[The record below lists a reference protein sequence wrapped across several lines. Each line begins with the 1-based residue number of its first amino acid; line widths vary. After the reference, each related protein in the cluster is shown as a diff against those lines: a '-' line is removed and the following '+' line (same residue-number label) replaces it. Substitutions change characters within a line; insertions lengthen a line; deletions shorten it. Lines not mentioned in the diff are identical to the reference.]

1 MSTTVDNRVV
11 QMRFDN
17 EEFEKKAHKSISTLD
32 KLKNAL
38 KFSGASKN
46 LDDVNKS
53 FKEVDANPLLK
64 AIEGVNGGLT
74 TMIAKATVVNRA
86 TNALIDTTKR
96 FVSSMTLDQVNAGW
110 DKYAEKTSAVQTIMA
125 ATSKDFKDTGT
136 QMNYVNNQLEKLN
149 WFTDETSYN
158 FTDMVGNIGK
168 FTSNGIK
175 LDKSVTAMQ
184 GIALWAA
191 RSGANANEASRAMY
205 NLSQALST
213 GAVKLIDWKSIE
225 NANMATAE
233 FKENAIETAVA
244 LGKLKKIGNGVYKT
258 MQGNAVSVTNFNS
271 ALSDSWLTS
280 DVLIQVLDKYG
291 SFTNR
296 LYEVSEATDLT
307 ATQLLAAIDKYA
319 DGTLDLQAY
328 ANSTGVDVEEL
339 RGYLD
344 ELSSS
349 TYELGRKSFQA
360 GQEAKTFAE
369 AISAT
374 SDAVSTGWMK
384 TFELIFGDYE
394 EAKKLWTS
402 LANILYEVF
411 AASGDV
417 RNELF
422 GEWREGG
429 GRKTLLEG
437 INESMEAILRLI
449 TPFKDAFR
457 DIFPAKTSQDLLN
470 ITAAF
475 KKLALSLQLNSK
487 QMTNIRRIMRGVF
500 SVFDIFLTVLKS
512 IGNAAKD
519 LIAPQFSTFGD
530 MLLEILATIGDL
542 IYAFR
547 NFIRSGDKISVS
559 FEKVGQFASSLLE
572 ILKKLF
578 DQFRSSQ
585 IGQTSFRIIQTV
597 FVNAASAAAN
607 LLTYVKEVISRVAGL
622 DQITFSNVIGIF
634 KSIGIDAQS
643 WFKDL
648 DVRIGSAN
656 GVLDKFKSTVQEA
669 CDKTGA
675 SFENLNNRVMKVFTN
690 LRDFLQNVPWG
701 ALISVFFGLKIIS
714 TINNFVKAMT
724 TLATAIGNL
733 TSGFAG
739 LMTGVNKVL
748 TSVAG
753 VFDAV
758 KQYINAPNYI
768 KLAKAIAILAG
779 SLAVLA
785 LLPTEKL
792 ERAAVVLVGVMVA
805 FATFVKAL
813 TLMPGLVETGAVA
826 VGILAKTVVALTTS
840 ILILAAAFKVLENLD
855 PNKLMDSVLA
865 VITIVGTLTASV
877 IAMNTKI
884 GLLSAAAGR
893 TGVLNSGA
901 ANLLAMA
908 GAVYLVASTIKK
920 IQDIKFDDVNS
931 VINAVIM
938 SVASV
943 IALSVALS
951 KLNGTNSIKGSIALI
966 SSVLAISA
974 MIKVIQKLENFK
986 IYDIWGVIGKLTLIM
1001 TALAALFAAS
1011 NLAGGNAAKA
1021 GALMTGLGIGIY
1033 ALLAAIALLGHMK
1046 LETLTKGIGAIAVL
1060 SIFMGV
1066 LIAFSKLAG
1075 EHAAKVSL
1083 TLLAAA
1089 AGITVLA
1096 IIGGIIGTLDDGVMA
1111 KGLAYVGG
1119 LSAIFIMLIAAT
1131 KAATDVSK
1139 NITSM
1144 TIAAV
1149 ALGTMIAALVFAIK
1163 EGPEKIKEI
1172 SKSLALVMTSFG
1184 LMAGLTSLAKK
1195 IDLGSTAIMVGV
1207 TAAMAA
1213 VLYGLLALAPN
1224 LDKSVQAAAGI
1235 AILMVALVPAMAAIQ
1250 MASVVGAAAAAAIP
1264 GLAVAIGAIAVI
1276 LAAIG
1281 VLRGLIPDDLPDKC
1295 LIIGEAIG
1303 NLVGGLAGG
1312 VFEGAITTIGKGIQ
1326 AFADSVSGV
1335 DFAQVL
1341 SAINSI
1347 VKFGEAL
1354 LVLSALDLGARIIGK
1369 ANLDKFGESLS
1380 GLGAAL
1386 TEYGAAIQNAN
1397 ISKII
1402 ASTPAV
1408 TALANVASM
1417 LPKTGGVVQFFGG
1430 QQDLSKFAEG
1440 ITAFGYALTEYSIA
1454 VSSCNNA
1461 AIVASVASAA
1471 GLVAIANQIPDWGV
1485 LGIFF
1490 GQQSLSTFGMQLL
1503 AFGAA
1508 LTAYSGI
1515 VSLCNVEAI
1524 NASLPAVQSLVAIAN
1539 QIPNW
1544 SIFGMF
1550 FGKQSFAVF
1559 GEQLKM
1565 FGESL
1570 VKYGNSVASVNPASI
1585 LASAYAAKA
1594 LVEVAKALP
1603 DDGIIQWVQG
1613 KQGLDGFGDK
1623 LEDFGKSL
1631 AKYYTAIGGVTI
1643 DSTQTSLILANLN
1656 RIIDFIPRVAELD
1669 MAGLVSFSEKLT
1681 DFSGGLIEFFG
1692 DVATIESPTP
1702 LDLLCQNVVS
1712 SIAALNLYVDEF
1724 KKAGEDCVAG
1734 FLQGVAG
1741 DDALT
1746 QVGTSGETLGMKFL
1760 LGFRTV
1766 TGWHSPWTTMI
1777 SAAWDAVKGLFTGV
1791 KEAPADDVGGGLAE
1805 KTLDGYGKVADGAY
1819 EGKAADAANE
1829 LAAGAVKNGDT
1840 AESAGSYLG
1849 SRMLQGMEGAS
1860 KDLTGWAKKQT
1871 AKVKEVKDEY
1881 ADSTANSL
1889 LDMVGLRLDTEETNA
1904 ATSEMQS
1911 ALEDTIS
1918 AATTGAS
1925 GAYSSAGTKAADTFL
1940 TAFEKKLSDLD
1951 LDLSTIDLE
1960 QELWEATIGR
1970 TASETDKN
1978 AKETEAI
1985 KKKIEIQNE
1994 KVDQA
1999 NQKYEYIV
2007 KKMGKTSEDAKKAY
2021 QELLQEQI
2029 DLANLTNQVNETR
2042 NSVTNNS
2049 ADAMVAYAQYI
2060 GESKDDLLK
2069 LGFTMEQI
2077 SAAAAERTGYNL
2089 QNTTQNMTESV
2100 IGAVQTAMSTVSS
2113 TYAAT
2118 AESTIGALTTNFE
2131 SYGVKYA
2138 ESLGNG
2144 METTTS
2150 TVEAA
2155 SKSLAVKASTTASAN
2170 GNSLMFDAGKFAA
2183 QGFIAGMEDQIDEVA
2198 AEAAEVARA
2207 AYSAAMT
2214 AIRAASPSKLFM
2226 NIGRYADM
2234 GMIVGFEQMSDDVA
2248 KSSSAVSEGAIDA
2261 ARETIGQI
2269 ADIIDTDPTLHPQIA
2284 PVVDLTNAKAGLNKL
2299 NAMKTPVITTY
2310 VTGARVSAVASSLN
2324 QQRSNINQPVPQN
2337 NQNGPQVVEFVQNN
2351 YSPKALSRSEIY
2363 RNTNNQFTAFKEA
2376 ISRV

>member
-17 EEFEKKAHKSISTLD
+17 EEFEKKASKSLSTLD

-74 TMIAKATVVNRA
+74 TMVAKATIVNRA

-125 ATSKDFKDTGT
+125 ATSKDFKDTGA
-136 QMNYVNNQLEKLN
+136 QMSYVNNQLEKLN

-233 FKENAIETAVA
+233 FKENALETAVA
-244 LGKLKKIGNGVYKT
+244 LGKLKKTGDGVYKT
-258 MQGNAVSVTNFNS
+258 MKGNAVSVTNFNN

-280 DVLIQVLDKYG
+280 DVLMQVLDKYG
-291 SFTNR
+291 SFTNK

-344 ELSSS
+344 ELSDS

-394 EAKKLWTS
+394 EAKKLWTN
-402 LANILYEVF
+402 LANVLYEVF
-411 AASGDV
+411 AASGDA

-470 ITAAF
+470 ITNAF
-475 KKLALSLQLNSK
+475 KNLAQSLQLNSK

-512 IGNAAKD
+512 VGNAVKD

-559 FEKVGQFASSLLE
+559 FSKVGQFASNLLE

-578 DQFRSSQ
+578 NQFRSSQ
-585 IGQTSFRIIQTV
+585 FGQGSFRVIQTV

-607 LLTYVKEVISRVAGL
+607 LLTYIKEVVSRVAGL
-622 DQITFSNVIGIF
+622 DQITFANVMGIF
-634 KSIGIDAQS
+634 KNIGTDAQG

-656 GVLDKFKSTVQEA
+656 GILDKFKGTVQEA

-675 SFENLNNRVMKVFTN
+675 SFENLNRRVTKVFTT

-714 TINNFVKAMT
+714 TINNFVKAMG

-733 TSGFAG
+733 TSGFGG

-805 FATFVKAL
+805 FAAFVKAL
-813 TLMPGLVETGAVA
+813 TLMPGLVETGAAA
-826 VGILAKTVVALTTS
+826 VGILAKTVVALTAS

-865 VITIVGTLTASV
+865 VIAIVGTLTAAA

-884 GLLSAAAGR
+884 GLLSAVAGK
-893 TGVLNSGA
+893 TSVLNTGA

-920 IQDIKFDDVNS
+920 IQDVKFDDVNS

-951 KLNGTNSIKGSIALI
+951 KLNGTNSIKGSVALI
-966 SSVLAISA
+966 TSVLSISA

-1001 TALAALFAAS
+1001 AALAALFAAS
-1011 NLAGGNAAKA
+1011 NLAGNNAARA
-1021 GALMTGLGIGIY
+1021 GALMTGLGVGIY

-1060 SIFMGV
+1060 SIFMGG

-1075 EHAAKVSL
+1075 ENAAKVSL

-1096 IIGGIIGTLDDGVMA
+1096 IIGGIMGTLDESTIV
-1111 KGLAYVGG
+1111 KGLTYVGG

-1172 SKSLALVMTSFG
+1172 SKALALVMGTFG

-1224 LDKSVQAAAGI
+1224 LDKSVQAAVGI
-1235 AILMVALVPAMAAIQ
+1235 AILMTALIPAMAAIQ
-1250 MASVVGAAAAAAIP
+1250 MAAVVGAAATVALP

-1281 VLRGLIPDDLPDKC
+1281 VLRNLIPDDLPEKC

-1312 VFEGAITTIGKGIQ
+1312 LFEGAITTIGKGIQ

-1354 LVLSALDLGARIIGK
+1354 LILSALDLGAAIIGK
-1369 ANLDKFGESLS
+1369 VNLDKFGESLA

-1386 TEYGAAIQNAN
+1386 TEYSAAIQNAN

-1408 TALANVASM
+1408 TALANVASA
-1417 LPKTGGVVQFFGG
+1417 LPKTGGLVQFFGG

-1490 GQQSLSTFGMQLL
+1490 GQQSLSTFGLQLV

-1524 NASLPAVQSLVAIAN
+1524 SASLPAVQSLVAIAN
-1539 QIPNW
+1539 EIPEW

-1559 GEQLKM
+1559 GEQLKD

-1570 VKYGNSVASVNPASI
+1570 VKYSKSVAKVDPAAI
-1585 LASAYAAKA
+1585 WASAVATSA
-1594 LVEVAKALP
+1594 LVAVARALP

-1613 KQGLDGFGDK
+1613 KQGLDDFGDK

-1656 RIIDFIPRVAELD
+1656 RIIDFMPNVADLD
-1669 MAGLVSFSEKLT
+1669 MDGLVSFGDKIS
-1681 DFSGGLIEFFG
+1681 DFSGGLVEFFS

-1702 LDLLCQNVVS
+1702 LDLLCQNVIS
-1712 SIAALNLYVDEF
+1712 SIAALNLYVDQF

-1734 FLQGVAG
+1734 FLIGVSG
-1741 DDALT
+1741 EDALR
-1746 QVGTSGETLGMKFL
+1746 QVGDSGAL
-1760 LGFRTV
+1760 LGNTFLNRFRYV
-1766 TGWHSPWTTMI
+1766 TEWHSPWGTMI
-1777 SAAWDAVKGLFTGV
+1777 RAAWDAVKGLFTGV
-1791 KEAPADDVGGGLAE
+1791 KEAPADDAGEALAN
-1805 KTLDGYGKVADGAY
+1805 KTLEGYDEATDGAY
-1819 EGKAADAANE
+1819 EGKAADAANALE
-1829 LAAGAVKNGDT
+1829 AGAEANEET
-1840 AESAGSYLG
+1840 AKDAGRFLG
-1849 SRMLQGMEGAS
+1849 SSMFRGMEEAI
-1860 KDLTGWAKKQT
+1860 KDPESWAKKQV
-1871 AKVKEVKDEY
+1871 AKVKAVKDEY
-1881 ADSTANSL
+1881 ADDLANGL
-1889 LDMVGLRLDTEETNA
+1889 VDMSGVGFDTDETVNSA
-1904 ATSEMQS
+1904 VSDMQN
-1911 ALEDTIS
+1911 ALEETIS
-1918 AATTGAS
+1918 AATAGAS

-1940 TAFEKKLSDLD
+1940 TAFETKLSDLD

-1960 QELWEATIGR
+1960 QELWEATIGQ

-1978 AKETEAI
+1978 AKETEVI

-2029 DLANLTNQVNETR
+2029 DLANLMNQVNETQ
-2042 NSVTNNS
+2042 NSVADNS
-2049 ADAMVAYAQYI
+2049 TDAMVAYAQYI
-2060 GESKDDLLK
+2060 AESKDDLLK

-2089 QNTTQNMTESV
+2089 QNTTQNMTDSV
-2100 IGAVQTAMSTVSS
+2100 AGAVQTAMSTVSS

-2118 AESTIGALTTNFE
+2118 AENTIGALTTNFE

-2144 METTTS
+2144 MATTTD
-2150 TVEAA
+2150 TVTAGA
-2155 SKSLAVKASTTASAN
+2155 KALTNAGTTAISGDYKKWYDLGAMCAE
-2170 GNSLMFDAGKFAA
+2170 GFKEGIKSKAQEIVDTAKAIADAAFTAV
-2183 QGFIAGMEDQIDEVA
+2183 QVSID
-2198 AEAAEVARA
+2198 
-2207 AYSAAMT
+2207 SH
-2214 AIRAASPSKLFM
+2214 SPSRKFM
-2226 NIGRYADM
+2226 WLGEMSGEGFAL
-2234 GMIVGFEQMSDDVA
+2234 GFENMTDRVAHSSEEMSQ
-2248 KSSSAVSEGAIDA
+2248 GAIDA
-2261 ARETIGQI
+2261 ARETIKQI
-2269 ADIIDTDPTLHPQIA
+2269 AEVIDTDPTLHPQIA

-2299 NAMKTPVITTY
+2299 DAMRTPVITTY

-2324 QQRSNINQPVPQN
+2324 QQRSGINQPVPQN
-2337 NQNGPQVVEFVQNN
+2337 NQNGPQNIEFVQNN

>member
-1 MSTTVDNRVV
+1 MFTTVDNRVV

-74 TMIAKATVVNRA
+74 TMVAKATVVNRA

-110 DKYAEKTSAVQTIMA
+110 DKYAEKTSAVQTIMS

-191 RSGANANEASRAMY
+191 RSGANAGEASRAMY

-244 LGKLKKIGNGVYKT
+244 LGKLKKTGDGVYKT

-280 DVLIQVLDKYG
+280 DVLIKVLDKYG
-291 SFTNR
+291 SFTNK

-437 INESMEAILRLI
+437 INESMEAILRLV

-475 KKLALSLQLNSK
+475 KKLATSLQLNSK

-512 IGNAAKD
+512 VGNAVKD

-530 MLLEILATIGDL
+530 MLLAILATIGDL

-547 NFIRSGDKISVS
+547 NFIRSSDKISVS
-559 FEKVGQFASSLLE
+559 FGKVGEFASSLLE

-578 DQFRSSQ
+578 DQFRSSAV
-585 IGQTSFRIIQTV
+585 GQVSFKIIQNV
-597 FVNAASAAAN
+597 FVGAAKAASD
-607 LLTYVKEVISRVAGL
+607 LLNYVKEVVSRIASL
-622 DQITFSNVIGIF
+622 DRITFANLIGIF
-634 KSIGIDAQS
+634 KGIGVDAQN
-643 WFKDL
+643 WFKNLNFNITDS
-648 DVRIGSAN
+648 DGI
-656 GVLDKFKSTVQEA
+656 LDKFQNSVKTA
-669 CDKTGA
+669 CSQVGM
-675 SFENLNNRVMKVFTN
+675 SFDNLQKNTDKVFTTIKN
-690 LRDFLQNVPWG
+690 LLEKIPWASIVSIAFGMTLIHQINKFVTAMSGVGLPIESLAKSLNKLLGSITGMFNAIKNSINVPTY
-701 ALISVFFGLKIIS
+701 AKI
-714 TINNFVKAMT
+714 
-724 TLATAIGNL
+724 
-733 TSGFAG
+733 
-739 LMTGVNKVL
+739 
-748 TSVAG
+748 
-753 VFDAV
+753 
-758 KQYINAPNYI
+758 
-768 KLAKAIAILAG
+768 AKAIAILAVSIG
-779 SLAVLA
+779 LLA
-785 LLPTEKL
+785 LLPSEKV
-792 ERAAVVLVGVMVA
+792 EIAALSLAGVITAFLLFILVLGKLPNVSKTAMSA
-805 FATFVKAL
+805 VKVITACIAGLAISMIAL
-813 TLMPGLVETGAVA
+813 A
-826 VGILAKTVVALTTS
+826 S
-840 ILILAAAFKVLENLD
+840 AFKLLEEVD
-855 PNKLMDSVLA
+855 PNKLIDSTLA
-865 VITIVGTLTASV
+865 IGTLV
-877 IAMNTKI
+877 
-884 GLLSAAAGR
+884 GVLVFAAAQM
-893 TGVLNSGA
+893 NSNITRLSDASGKIKSTNTA
-901 ANLLAMA
+901 AKNLLVMS
-908 GAVYLVASTIKK
+908 ASIFIIAKALES
-920 IQDIKFDDVNS
+920 ISDIKFKDPAS
-931 VINAVIM
+931 AIIAITAAVI
-938 SVASV
+938 SVASLSVMIGKMKATDGFKNSAALMLGILSITAMFRTLEKLGEVKITNLGNTIKNAIIV
-943 IALSVALS
+943 IAALGG
-951 KLNGTNSIKGSIALI
+951 LFAVTR
-966 SSVLAISA
+966 LAG
-974 MIKVIQKLENFK
+974 ENAGK
-986 IYDIWGVIGKLTLIM
+986 AGKLM
-1001 TALAALFAAS
+1001 S
-1011 NLAGGNAAKA
+1011 
-1021 GALMTGLGIGIY
+1021 GLGIGIL
-1033 ALLAAIALLGHMK
+1033 ALMGAMILLGKMD
-1046 LETLTKGIGAIAVL
+1046 ETTVKRGINAIGYFTIIMMGLMVASSAV
-1060 SIFMGV
+1060 
-1066 LIAFSKLAG
+1066 G
-1075 EHAAKVSL
+1075 ENAHKVSV

-1089 AGITVLA
+1089 AAIGVLA
-1096 IIGGIIGTLDDGVMA
+1096 IISGIVGVLDDGQMM
-1111 KGLAYVGG
+1111 KGVVYIGVLSLFLDG
-1119 LSAIFIMLIAAT
+1119 LILVTSKATDAT
-1131 KAATDVSK
+1131 K
-1139 NITSM
+1139 
-1144 TIAAV
+1144 TIGALTVAMV
-1149 ALGTMIAALVFAIK
+1149 ALGVMIASLTFAMKDGPDKLMAASLAMSAMMVCFGVMGKLVSTI
-1163 EGPEKIKEI
+1163 EKINI
-1172 SKSLALVMTSFG
+1172 ASVGILVVLTGLLAT
-1184 LMAGLTSLAKK
+1184 
-1195 IDLGSTAIMVGV
+1195 ILGGF
-1207 TAAMAA
+1207 
-1213 VLYGLLALAPN
+1213 LALAPN
-1224 LDKSVQAAAGI
+1224 LDMAIPVATSI
-1235 AILMVALVPAMAAIQ
+1235 AILMAALIPAMAAIT
-1250 MASVVGAAAAAAIP
+1250 MASTVGAVAAAALPALGI
-1264 GLAVAIGAIAVI
+1264 AVAAIAVI
-1276 LAAIG
+1276 LTAIG
-1281 VLRGLIPDDLPDKC
+1281 VLRNLIPDDLPDKC

-1303 NLVGGLAGG
+1303 NLIGGLAGG

-1326 AFADSVSGV
+1326 AFADSVSGI

-1354 LVLSALDLGARIIGK
+1354 LVLSALDLGARIVGK

-1386 TEYGAAIQNAN
+1386 TEYSVAIQNAN

-1408 TALANVASM
+1408 TALANVASA
-1417 LPKTGGVVQFFGG
+1417 LPKTGGLVQFFDG

-1559 GEQLKM
+1559 GEQLRM

-1570 VKYGNSVASVNPASI
+1570 VKYSKSVTNVDPAAI

-1613 KQGLDGFGDK
+1613 KQGLDDFGDK

-1656 RIIDFIPRVAELD
+1656 RIIDFMPNIANLD
-1669 MAGLVSFSEKLT
+1669 MAGLVSFSDKLT

-1712 SIAALNLYVDEF
+1712 SIASLNLYVDEF

-1746 QVGTSGETLGMKFL
+1746 QVSTSGETLGTKFL

-1777 SAAWDAVKGLFTGV
+1777 SAAWDAVRGLFSGV
-1791 KEAPADDVGGGLAE
+1791 KEAPADDVGGCLAE
-1805 KTLDGYGKVADGAY
+1805 KTLDGYDKVADGAY

-1849 SRMLQGMEGAS
+1849 SRMLQGMEGS
-1860 KDLTGWAKKQT
+1860 TKDLTGWAKKQV

-1881 ADSTANSL
+1881 ADSTVNSL

-1904 ATSEMQS
+1904 AASEMQS

-1940 TAFEKKLSDLD
+1940 TAFETKLSDLD

-1960 QELWEATIGR
+1960 QELWEATIGQ

-1978 AKETEAI
+1978 AKETEVI

-2029 DLANLTNQVNETR
+2029 DLANLMNQVNEAR
-2042 NSVTNNS
+2042 SSVANNS
-2049 ADAMVAYAQYI
+2049 TDAMVAYAQYI
-2060 GESKDDLLK
+2060 AESKDDLLK

-2089 QNTTQNMTESV
+2089 QNTTQNMTDSV
-2100 IGAVQTAMSTVSS
+2100 TGAVQTAMSTVSS

-2144 METTTS
+2144 MATTTGAV
-2150 TVEAA
+2150 TTGAKA
-2155 SKSLAVKASTTASAN
+2155 LANAGTTAISGDYQQWYNLGVMCAEGFKQGILSKAKEIADAAAAIAN
-2170 GNSLMFDAGKFAA
+2170 AAFDAT
-2183 QGFIAGMEDQIDEVA
+2183 QIAID
-2198 AEAAEVARA
+2198 
-2207 AYSAAMT
+2207 SH
-2214 AIRAASPSKLFM
+2214 SPSRKFM
-2226 NIGRYADM
+2226 WLGEMSGEGFAL
-2234 GMIVGFEQMSDDVA
+2234 GFENMTNRVAHSSEEMSQ
-2248 KSSSAVSEGAIDA
+2248 GAIDA
-2261 ARETIGQI
+2261 ARETIKQI
-2269 ADIIDTDPTLHPQIA
+2269 AEVIDTDPTLHPQIA
-2284 PVVDLTNAKAGLNKL
+2284 PVVDLMNAKTGLNKL
-2299 NAMKTPVITTY
+2299 NVMKTPVITTY

-2324 QQRSNINQPVPQN
+2324 QQRSNINQQVPQN

>member
-74 TMIAKATVVNRA
+74 TMVAKATIVNRA

-96 FVSSMTLDQVNAGW
+96 FVSSMTLGQVNAGW
-110 DKYAEKTSAVQTIMA
+110 DKYAEKTSAVQTIMS

-136 QMNYVNNQLEKLN
+136 QMSYVNNQLEKLN

-244 LGKLKKIGNGVYKT
+244 LGKLKKIGDGVYKT

-291 SFTNR
+291 SFTNK

-475 KKLALSLQLNSK
+475 KKLAISLQLNSK

-500 SVFDIFLTVLKS
+500 SVFDIFLIVLKS
-512 IGNAAKD
+512 VDNAVKD

-530 MLLEILATIGDL
+530 MLLAILATIGDL

-547 NFIRSGDKISVS
+547 NFIHSGDKISVS
-559 FEKVGQFASSLLE
+559 FGKVGKFASSLLE

-578 DQFRSSQ
+578 NQFRSSAV
-585 IGQTSFRIIQTV
+585 GQVSFKIIQNV
-597 FVNAASAAAN
+597 FVGAAKAASD
-607 LLTYVKEVISRVAGL
+607 LLNYVKEVVSRIASL
-622 DQITFSNVIGIF
+622 DRITFANLIGIF
-634 KSIGIDAQS
+634 KGIGVDAQN
-643 WFKDL
+643 WFKNLNFNITDS
-648 DVRIGSAN
+648 DGI
-656 GVLDKFKSTVQEA
+656 LDKFQNSVKSA
-669 CDKTGA
+669 CNQVGM
-675 SFENLNNRVMKVFTN
+675 SFDNLQKNTDKVFTTIKN
-690 LRDFLQNVPWG
+690 LLEKIPWASIVSIAFGMTLIHQINKFVTAMSGVGLPVESLAKSLNKLLGSITGMFNAIKNSINVPTY
-701 ALISVFFGLKIIS
+701 AKI
-714 TINNFVKAMT
+714 
-724 TLATAIGNL
+724 
-733 TSGFAG
+733 
-739 LMTGVNKVL
+739 
-748 TSVAG
+748 
-753 VFDAV
+753 
-758 KQYINAPNYI
+758 
-768 KLAKAIAILAG
+768 AKAIAILAASIG
-779 SLAVLA
+779 LLA
-785 LLPTEKL
+785 LLPSEK
-792 ERAAVVLVGVMVA
+792 
-805 FATFVKAL
+805 
-813 TLMPGLVETGAVA
+813 VE
-826 VGILAKTVVALTTS
+826 
-840 ILILAAAFKVLENLD
+840 LAAISLAGVIGAFLLFILVLGKLPNVSKTAMSAVKIITACIAGLAISMIALASAFKLLEEVD
-855 PNKLMDSVLA
+855 PNKLIDSTLA
-865 VITIVGTLTASV
+865 IGTLV
-877 IAMNTKI
+877 
-884 GLLSAAAGR
+884 GVLVFAAAQM
-893 TGVLNSGA
+893 NSNITRLSDASGKIKSTNTA
-901 ANLLAMA
+901 AKNLLAMS
-908 GAVYLVASTIKK
+908 ASIFIIAKALES
-920 IQDIKFDDVNS
+920 ISDIKFKDPAS
-931 VINAVIM
+931 AIIAITAAVI
-938 SVASV
+938 SVASLSVMIGKMKATDGLKNSAALLLGILSITAMFRTLEKLGEVKITNLGNTIKNAIIV
-943 IALSVALS
+943 IAALGG
-951 KLNGTNSIKGSIALI
+951 LFAVTR
-966 SSVLAISA
+966 LAG
-974 MIKVIQKLENFK
+974 ENAGK
-986 IYDIWGVIGKLTLIM
+986 AGKLM
-1001 TALAALFAAS
+1001 S
-1011 NLAGGNAAKA
+1011 
-1021 GALMTGLGIGIY
+1021 GLGIGIL
-1033 ALLAAIALLGHMK
+1033 ALMGAMILLGKMD
-1046 LETLTKGIGAIAVL
+1046 ETTVKRGINAIGYFTIIMMGLMVASSAV
-1060 SIFMGV
+1060 GKN
-1066 LIAFSKLAG
+1066 A
-1075 EHAAKVSL
+1075 HKVSV

-1089 AGITVLA
+1089 AAIGVLA
-1096 IIGGIIGTLDDGVMA
+1096 IISGIVGVLDDGQMM
-1111 KGLAYVGG
+1111 KGVVYIGVLSLFLDG
-1119 LSAIFIMLIAAT
+1119 LILVTSKSTDAT
-1131 KAATDVSK
+1131 K
-1139 NITSM
+1139 
-1144 TIAAV
+1144 TIGALTVAMV
-1149 ALGTMIAALVFAIK
+1149 ALGVMIAALTFAMK
-1163 EGPEKIKEI
+1163 DGPDKLTAASLAMSAMMVCFGIMGKLVSTIEKINI
-1172 SKSLALVMTSFG
+1172 ASVGILVVLTGLLAT
-1184 LMAGLTSLAKK
+1184 
-1195 IDLGSTAIMVGV
+1195 ILGGF
-1207 TAAMAA
+1207 
-1213 VLYGLLALAPN
+1213 LALAPN
-1224 LDKSVQAAAGI
+1224 LDMAIPVATSI
-1235 AILMVALVPAMAAIQ
+1235 AIMMAALIPAMTAIM
-1250 MASVVGAAAAAAIP
+1250 MASAVGAVAAAALPALGI
-1264 GLAVAIGAIAVI
+1264 AVAAIAVI
-1276 LAAIG
+1276 LTAIG

-1303 NLVGGLAGG
+1303 NLVGGLASG

-1570 VKYGNSVASVNPASI
+1570 VKYGNSVANVNPASI

-1613 KQGLDGFGDK
+1613 KQGLDNFGDK

-1631 AKYYTAIGGVTI
+1631 AKYYNSISGTTI
-1643 DSTQTSLILANLN
+1643 DSTQTSIILANLN
-1656 RIIDFIPRVAELD
+1656 RIIDFIPRVADLD
-1669 MAGLVSFSEKLT
+1669 MAGLVSFSDKLT
-1681 DFSGGLIEFFG
+1681 DFSGGLVEFFA

-1805 KTLDGYGKVADGAY
+1805 KTLDGYDKVADGAY

-1881 ADSTANSL
+1881 ADSTANNL

-1978 AKETEAI
+1978 AKETEVI

-2029 DLANLTNQVNETR
+2029 DLANLMNQVNEAR

-2049 ADAMVAYAQYI
+2049 VDAMVAYAQYI

-2100 IGAVQTAMSTVSS
+2100 TGAVQTAMSTVSS

-2144 METTTS
+2144 MATTTGAV
-2150 TVEAA
+2150 TTGAKA
-2155 SKSLAVKASTTASAN
+2155 LANAGTTAISGDYQQWYNLGAMCAEGFKQGILSKAKEIADAAAAIAN
-2170 GNSLMFDAGKFAA
+2170 AAFDAT
-2183 QGFIAGMEDQIDEVA
+2183 QIAID
-2198 AEAAEVARA
+2198 
-2207 AYSAAMT
+2207 SH
-2214 AIRAASPSKLFM
+2214 SPSRKFM
-2226 NIGRYADM
+2226 WLGEMSGEGFAL
-2234 GMIVGFEQMSDDVA
+2234 GFENMTNRVAHSSEEMSQ
-2248 KSSSAVSEGAIDA
+2248 GAIDA
-2261 ARETIGQI
+2261 ARETIKQI
-2269 ADIIDTDPTLHPQIA
+2269 AEVIDTDPTLHPQIA
-2284 PVVDLTNAKAGLNKL
+2284 PVVDLTNAKTGLNKL
-2299 NAMKTPVITTY
+2299 NVMKTPVITTY

-2324 QQRSNINQPVPQN
+2324 QQRSNINQQVPQN

>member
-74 TMIAKATVVNRA
+74 AMVAKATVVNRA

-360 GQEAKTFAE
+360 GQEAKTFTE

-437 INESMEAILRLI
+437 INESMEAILRLV

-475 KKLALSLQLNSK
+475 KKLATSLQLNSK
-487 QMTNIRRIMRGVF
+487 QMTNIHRIMRGVF

-512 IGNAAKD
+512 VGNAAKN

-530 MLLEILATIGDL
+530 MLLAILATIGDL

-559 FEKVGQFASSLLE
+559 FGKVGEFASSLLE

-578 DQFRSSQ
+578 NQFRSSAV
-585 IGQTSFRIIQTV
+585 GQVSFKIIQNV
-597 FVNAASAAAN
+597 FVGAAKAAGD
-607 LLTYVKEVISRVAGL
+607 LLNYVKEVVSRIASL
-622 DQITFSNVIGIF
+622 DQITFANLIGIF
-634 KSIGIDAQS
+634 KGIGVDAQN
-643 WFKDL
+643 WFKNLNFNITDS
-648 DVRIGSAN
+648 DGI
-656 GVLDKFKSTVQEA
+656 LDKFQNSVKTA
-669 CDKTGA
+669 CSQVGM
-675 SFENLNNRVMKVFTN
+675 SFDNLQKNTDKVFTTIKN
-690 LRDFLQNVPWG
+690 LLEKIPWASIVSIAFGMTLIHQINKFVTAMSSVGLPIESLAKSLNKLLGSITGMFNAIKNSINVPTY
-701 ALISVFFGLKIIS
+701 AKI
-714 TINNFVKAMT
+714 
-724 TLATAIGNL
+724 
-733 TSGFAG
+733 
-739 LMTGVNKVL
+739 
-748 TSVAG
+748 
-753 VFDAV
+753 
-758 KQYINAPNYI
+758 
-768 KLAKAIAILAG
+768 AKAIAILAASIG
-779 SLAVLA
+779 LLA
-785 LLPTEKL
+785 LLPSEK
-792 ERAAVVLVGVMVA
+792 
-805 FATFVKAL
+805 
-813 TLMPGLVETGAVA
+813 VE
-826 VGILAKTVVALTTS
+826 
-840 ILILAAAFKVLENLD
+840 LAAISLAGVITAFLLFILVLGKLPNVSKTAMSAVKIITACIAGLAISMIALASAFKLLEEVD
-855 PNKLMDSVLA
+855 PNKLIDSTLA
-865 VITIVGTLTASV
+865 IGTLV
-877 IAMNTKI
+877 
-884 GLLSAAAGR
+884 GVLVFAAAQM
-893 TGVLNSGA
+893 NSNITRLSDASGKIKSTNTA
-901 ANLLAMA
+901 AKNLLAMS
-908 GAVYLVASTIKK
+908 ASIFIIAKALES
-920 IQDIKFDDVNS
+920 ISDIKFKDPAS
-931 VINAVIM
+931 AIIAITAAVI
-938 SVASV
+938 SVASLSVMIGKMKATDGLKNSAALLLGILSITAMFRTLEKLGEVKITNLDNTIKNAIIV
-943 IALSVALS
+943 IAALGG
-951 KLNGTNSIKGSIALI
+951 LFAVTR
-966 SSVLAISA
+966 LAG
-974 MIKVIQKLENFK
+974 ENAGK
-986 IYDIWGVIGKLTLIM
+986 AGKLM
-1001 TALAALFAAS
+1001 S
-1011 NLAGGNAAKA
+1011 
-1021 GALMTGLGIGIY
+1021 GLGIGIL
-1033 ALLAAIALLGHMK
+1033 ALMGAMILLGKMD
-1046 LETLTKGIGAIAVL
+1046 ETTVKRGINAIGYFTIIMMGLMVASSAV
-1060 SIFMGV
+1060 
-1066 LIAFSKLAG
+1066 G
-1075 EHAAKVSL
+1075 ENAHKVSV

-1089 AGITVLA
+1089 AAIGVLA
-1096 IIGGIIGTLDDGVMA
+1096 IISGIVGVLDDGQMM
-1111 KGLAYVGG
+1111 KGVVYIGVLSLFLDG
-1119 LSAIFIMLIAAT
+1119 LILVTSKSTDAT
-1131 KAATDVSK
+1131 K
-1139 NITSM
+1139 
-1144 TIAAV
+1144 TIGALTVAMV
-1149 ALGTMIAALVFAIK
+1149 ALGVMIAALTFAMK
-1163 EGPEKIKEI
+1163 DGPDKLTAASLAMSAMMVCFGIMGKLVSTIEKINI
-1172 SKSLALVMTSFG
+1172 ASVGILVVLTGLLAT
-1184 LMAGLTSLAKK
+1184 
-1195 IDLGSTAIMVGV
+1195 ILGGF
-1207 TAAMAA
+1207 
-1213 VLYGLLALAPN
+1213 LALAPN
-1224 LDKSVQAAAGI
+1224 LDMAIPVATSI
-1235 AILMVALVPAMAAIQ
+1235 AIMMAALIPAMTAIM
-1250 MASVVGAAAAAAIP
+1250 MASAVGAVAAAALPALGI
-1264 GLAVAIGAIAVI
+1264 AVAAIAVI
-1276 LAAIG
+1276 LTAIG

-1570 VKYGNSVASVNPASI
+1570 VKYGNSVANVNPASI

-1613 KQGLDGFGDK
+1613 KQGLDNFGDK

-1631 AKYYTAIGGVTI
+1631 AKYYNSISGTTI
-1643 DSTQTSLILANLN
+1643 DSTQTSIILANLN
-1656 RIIDFIPRVAELD
+1656 RIIDFIPRVADLD
-1669 MAGLVSFSEKLT
+1669 MAGLVSFSDKLT
-1681 DFSGGLIEFFG
+1681 DFSGGLVEFFA

-1734 FLQGVAG
+1734 FLQGIAG

-1805 KTLDGYGKVADGAY
+1805 KTLDGYDKVADGAY

-1940 TAFEKKLSDLD
+1940 TAFETKLSDLD

-1978 AKETEAI
+1978 AKETEVI

-2060 GESKDDLLK
+2060 AESKDDLLK

-2100 IGAVQTAMSTVSS
+2100 TGAVQTAMSTVSS

-2144 METTTS
+2144 MATTTD
-2150 TVEAA
+2150 TVTAGA
-2155 SKSLAVKASTTASAN
+2155 KALTN
-2170 GNSLMFDAGKFAA
+2170 AGA
-2183 QGFIAGMEDQIDEVA
+2183 
-2198 AEAAEVARA
+2198 
-2207 AYSAAMT
+2207 T
-2214 AIRAASPSKLFM
+2214 AISGDYKKWYDLGTMCAEGFKQGILSKAKEIADAAAAIANAAFTATQIAIDSHSPSRKFM
-2226 NIGRYADM
+2226 WLGEMSGEGFAL
-2234 GMIVGFEQMSDDVA
+2234 GFENMTDRVAHSSEEMSQ
-2248 KSSSAVSEGAIDA
+2248 GAIDA
-2261 ARETIGQI
+2261 ARETIKQI
-2269 ADIIDTDPTLHPQIA
+2269 AEVIDTDPTLHPQIA

>member
-74 TMIAKATVVNRA
+74 TMVAKATIVNRA

-96 FVSSMTLDQVNAGW
+96 FVSSMTLGQVNAGW
-110 DKYAEKTSAVQTIMA
+110 DKYAEKTSAVQTIMS

-136 QMNYVNNQLEKLN
+136 QMSYVNNQLEKLN

-244 LGKLKKIGNGVYKT
+244 LGKLKKIGDGVYKT

-291 SFTNR
+291 SFTNK

-475 KKLALSLQLNSK
+475 KKLAISLQLNSK

-500 SVFDIFLTVLKS
+500 SVFDIFLIVLKS
-512 IGNAAKD
+512 VGNAVKD

-530 MLLEILATIGDL
+530 MLLAILATIGDL

-559 FEKVGQFASSLLE
+559 FGKVGEFASSLLE

-578 DQFRSSQ
+578 NQFRSSAISQ
-585 IGQTSFRIIQTV
+585 VSFKIIQNV
-597 FVNAASAAAN
+597 FIGAAKAASD
-607 LLTYVKEVISRVAGL
+607 LLNYVKEVVSRIASL
-622 DQITFSNVIGIF
+622 DRITFANLIGIF
-634 KSIGIDAQS
+634 KGIGVDAQN
-643 WFKDL
+643 WFKNLNFNITDS
-648 DVRIGSAN
+648 DGI
-656 GVLDKFKSTVQEA
+656 LDKFQNSVKTA
-669 CDKTGA
+669 CSQIGM
-675 SFENLNNRVMKVFTN
+675 SFDNLQKNTDKVFTTIKN
-690 LRDFLQNVPWG
+690 LLEKIPWASIVSIAFGMTLIHQINKFVTAISGVSLPVENLAKSLNKLLGSITGMFNAIKNSINVPTY
-701 ALISVFFGLKIIS
+701 AKI
-714 TINNFVKAMT
+714 
-724 TLATAIGNL
+724 
-733 TSGFAG
+733 
-739 LMTGVNKVL
+739 
-748 TSVAG
+748 
-753 VFDAV
+753 
-758 KQYINAPNYI
+758 
-768 KLAKAIAILAG
+768 AKAIAILAASIG
-779 SLAVLA
+779 LLA
-785 LLPTEKL
+785 LLPSEK
-792 ERAAVVLVGVMVA
+792 
-805 FATFVKAL
+805 
-813 TLMPGLVETGAVA
+813 VE
-826 VGILAKTVVALTTS
+826 
-840 ILILAAAFKVLENLD
+840 LAAISLAGVIGAFLLFILVLGKLPNVSKTAMSAVKVIAACIAGLAISMIALASAFKLLEEVD
-855 PNKLMDSVLA
+855 PNKLIDS
-865 VITIVGTLTASV
+865 TIAIGTLV
-877 IAMNTKI
+877 
-884 GLLSAAAGR
+884 GVLVFAAAQM
-893 TGVLNSGA
+893 NSNITRLSDASGKIKSTNTA
-901 ANLLAMA
+901 AKNLLAMS
-908 GAVYLVASTIKK
+908 ASIFIIAKALES
-920 IQDIKFDDVNS
+920 ISDIKFKDPAS
-931 VINAVIM
+931 AIIAITAAVI
-938 SVASV
+938 SVASLSVMIGKMKATDGLKNSAALLLGILSITVMFRTLEKLGEVKITNLGNTIKNAIIV
-943 IALSVALS
+943 IAALGG
-951 KLNGTNSIKGSIALI
+951 LFAVTR
-966 SSVLAISA
+966 LAG
-974 MIKVIQKLENFK
+974 ENAGK
-986 IYDIWGVIGKLTLIM
+986 AGKLM
-1001 TALAALFAAS
+1001 S
-1011 NLAGGNAAKA
+1011 
-1021 GALMTGLGIGIY
+1021 GLGIGIL
-1033 ALLAAIALLGHMK
+1033 ALMGAMILLGKMD
-1046 LETLTKGIGAIAVL
+1046 ETTVKRGINAIGYFT
-1060 SIFMGV
+1060 IIMMGLMV
-1066 LIAFSKLAG
+1066 ASNSVG
-1075 EHAAKVSL
+1075 ENAHKVSV

-1089 AGITVLA
+1089 AAISVLA
-1096 IIGGIIGTLDDGVMA
+1096 IISGIVGVLDDGQMMKGVVYIGVLSLFLDGLILATSKATDATKTIGTLTVAM
-1111 KGLAYVGG
+1111 
-1119 LSAIFIMLIAAT
+1119 
-1131 KAATDVSK
+1131 
-1139 NITSM
+1139 
-1144 TIAAV
+1144 V
-1149 ALGTMIAALVFAIK
+1149 ALGVMIAALTFAMK
-1163 EGPEKIKEI
+1163 DGPDKLMTASLAMSAMMVCFAVMGKLIATIEKINI
-1172 SKSLALVMTSFG
+1172 ASVGILVVLTGLLAT
-1184 LMAGLTSLAKK
+1184 
-1195 IDLGSTAIMVGV
+1195 ILGGF
-1207 TAAMAA
+1207 
-1213 VLYGLLALAPN
+1213 LALAPN
-1224 LDKSVQAAAGI
+1224 LDMAIPI
-1235 AILMVALVPAMAAIQ
+1235 ATSIAVMMMALIPAMAAIQ
-1250 MASVVGAAAAAAIP
+1250 IASVVGAAATAAIP
-1264 GLAVAIGAIAVI
+1264 GLAVAIGAISVI
-1276 LAAIG
+1276 LAAI
-1281 VLRGLIPDDLPDKC
+1281 VALRNLIPDDLPDKC
-1295 LIIGEAIG
+1295 LLIGEAIG

-1326 AFADSVSGV
+1326 AFADSVSGI
-1335 DFAQVL
+1335 DFSQVL

-1354 LVLSALDLGARIIGK
+1354 LILSALDLGTAIIGK
-1369 ANLDKFGESLS
+1369 ANLDKFGESLAS
-1380 GLGAAL
+1380 LGAAL
-1386 TEYGAAIQNAN
+1386 TEYSFAIQNAN

-1408 TALANVASM
+1408 TALANIASM

-1430 QQDLSKFAEG
+1430 QQDIGKFADG

-1461 AIVASVASAA
+1461 AIVASVGSTA
-1471 GLVAIANQIPDWGV
+1471 GLVAIANQIPDWGI

-1570 VKYGNSVASVNPASI
+1570 VKYGNSVANVNPASI

-1613 KQGLDGFGDK
+1613 KQGLDDFGDK

-1631 AKYYTAIGGVTI
+1631 AKYYNSISGTTV
-1643 DSTQTSLILANLN
+1643 DSTQTSIILANLN

-1669 MAGLVSFSEKLT
+1669 MSGLTSFGDKLT
-1681 DFSGGLIEFFG
+1681 DFSGGLVEFFG
-1692 DVATIESPTP
+1692 DVAMIESPTP

-1734 FLQGVAG
+1734 FLQGIAG

-1746 QVGTSGETLGMKFL
+1746 QIGISGETLGAKFL
-1760 LGFRTV
+1760 LGFRAV

-1805 KTLDGYGKVADGAY
+1805 KTLDGYDKVADGAY

-1829 LAAGAVKNGDT
+1829 LATGAIKNGDK

-1860 KDLTGWAKKQT
+1860 KDLTGWAQGV
-1871 AKVKEVKDEY
+1871 ANKVKNVKDEY

-1889 LDMVGLRLDTEETNA
+1889 LDMLGLRLDTEETNSTA
-1904 ATSEMQS
+1904 SEMQS

-1940 TAFEKKLSDLD
+1940 TAFETKLSDLD

-1978 AKETEAI
+1978 AKETEVI

-2029 DLANLTNQVNETR
+2029 DLANLMNQVNEAR
-2042 NSVTNNS
+2042 SSVANNS
-2049 ADAMVAYAQYI
+2049 TDAMVAYAQYI
-2060 GESKDDLLK
+2060 AESKDDLLK

-2089 QNTTQNMTESV
+2089 QNTTQNMTDSV
-2100 IGAVQTAMSTVSS
+2100 TGAVQTAMSTVSS

-2144 METTTS
+2144 MATTTGAV
-2150 TVEAA
+2150 TTGAKA
-2155 SKSLAVKASTTASAN
+2155 LANAGTTAISGDYQQWYNLGVMCAEGFKQGILSKAKEIADAAAAIAN
-2170 GNSLMFDAGKFAA
+2170 AAFDAT
-2183 QGFIAGMEDQIDEVA
+2183 QIAID
-2198 AEAAEVARA
+2198 
-2207 AYSAAMT
+2207 SH
-2214 AIRAASPSKLFM
+2214 SPSRKFM
-2226 NIGRYADM
+2226 WLGEMSGEGFAL
-2234 GMIVGFEQMSDDVA
+2234 GFENMTNRVAHSSEEMSQ
-2248 KSSSAVSEGAIDA
+2248 GAIDA
-2261 ARETIGQI
+2261 ARETIKQI
-2269 ADIIDTDPTLHPQIA
+2269 AEVIDTDPTLHPQIA
-2284 PVVDLTNAKAGLNKL
+2284 PVVDLTNAKTGLNKL
-2299 NAMKTPVITTY
+2299 NVMKTPVITTY

-2324 QQRSNINQPVPQN
+2324 QQRSNINQQVPQN

>member
-74 TMIAKATVVNRA
+74 TMVAKATIVNRA

-96 FVSSMTLDQVNAGW
+96 FVSSMTLGQVNAGW
-110 DKYAEKTSAVQTIMA
+110 DKYAEKTSAVQTIMS

-136 QMNYVNNQLEKLN
+136 QMSYVNNQLEKLN

-244 LGKLKKIGNGVYKT
+244 LGKLKKIGDGVYKT

-291 SFTNR
+291 SFTNK

-475 KKLALSLQLNSK
+475 KKLAISLQLNSK

-500 SVFDIFLTVLKS
+500 SVFDIFLIVLKS
-512 IGNAAKD
+512 VGNAVKD

-530 MLLEILATIGDL
+530 MLLAILATIGDL

-559 FEKVGQFASSLLE
+559 FGKVGEFASSLLE

-578 DQFRSSQ
+578 NQFRSSAISQ
-585 IGQTSFRIIQTV
+585 VSFKIIQNV
-597 FVNAASAAAN
+597 FIGAAKAASD
-607 LLTYVKEVISRVAGL
+607 LLNYVKEVVSRIASL
-622 DQITFSNVIGIF
+622 DRITFANLIGIF
-634 KSIGIDAQS
+634 KGIGVDAQN
-643 WFKDL
+643 WFKNLNFNITDS
-648 DVRIGSAN
+648 DGI
-656 GVLDKFKSTVQEA
+656 LDKFQNSVKTA
-669 CDKTGA
+669 CSQIGM
-675 SFENLNNRVMKVFTN
+675 SFDNLQKNTDKVFTTIKN
-690 LRDFLQNVPWG
+690 LLEKIPWASIVSIAFGMTLIHQINKFVTAISGVSLPVENLAKSLNKLLGSITGMFNAIKNSINVPTY
-701 ALISVFFGLKIIS
+701 AKI
-714 TINNFVKAMT
+714 
-724 TLATAIGNL
+724 
-733 TSGFAG
+733 
-739 LMTGVNKVL
+739 
-748 TSVAG
+748 
-753 VFDAV
+753 
-758 KQYINAPNYI
+758 
-768 KLAKAIAILAG
+768 AKAIAILAASIG
-779 SLAVLA
+779 LLA
-785 LLPTEKL
+785 LLPSEK
-792 ERAAVVLVGVMVA
+792 
-805 FATFVKAL
+805 
-813 TLMPGLVETGAVA
+813 VE
-826 VGILAKTVVALTTS
+826 
-840 ILILAAAFKVLENLD
+840 LAAISLAGVIGAFLLFILVLGKLPNVSKTAMSAVKVITACIAGLAISMIALASAFKLLEEVD
-855 PNKLMDSVLA
+855 PNKLIDS
-865 VITIVGTLTASV
+865 TIAIGTLV
-877 IAMNTKI
+877 
-884 GLLSAAAGR
+884 GVLVFAAAQM
-893 TGVLNSGA
+893 NSNITRLSDASGKIKSTNTA
-901 ANLLAMA
+901 AKNLLAMS
-908 GAVYLVASTIKK
+908 ASIFIIAKALES
-920 IQDIKFDDVNS
+920 ISDIKFKDPAS
-931 VINAVIM
+931 AIIAITAAVI
-938 SVASV
+938 SVASLSVMIGKMKATDGLKNSAALLLGILSITVMFRTLEKLGEVKITNLGNTIKNAIIV
-943 IALSVALS
+943 IAALGG
-951 KLNGTNSIKGSIALI
+951 LFAVTR
-966 SSVLAISA
+966 LAG
-974 MIKVIQKLENFK
+974 ENAGK
-986 IYDIWGVIGKLTLIM
+986 AGKLM
-1001 TALAALFAAS
+1001 S
-1011 NLAGGNAAKA
+1011 
-1021 GALMTGLGIGIY
+1021 GLGIGIL
-1033 ALLAAIALLGHMK
+1033 ALMGAMILLGKMD
-1046 LETLTKGIGAIAVL
+1046 ETTVKRGINAIGYFT
-1060 SIFMGV
+1060 IIMMGLMV
-1066 LIAFSKLAG
+1066 ASNSVG
-1075 EHAAKVSL
+1075 ENAHKVSV

-1089 AGITVLA
+1089 AAISVLA
-1096 IIGGIIGTLDDGVMA
+1096 IISGIVGVLDDGQMM
-1111 KGLAYVGG
+1111 KGVVYIGVLSLFLDGLILAT
-1119 LSAIFIMLIAAT
+1119 SKATDAT
-1131 KAATDVSK
+1131 KTIGTSVGILVVLTGLLAT
-1139 NITSM
+1139 I
-1144 TIAAV
+1144 
-1149 ALGTMIAALVFAIK
+1149 LGGF
-1163 EGPEKIKEI
+1163 
-1172 SKSLALVMTSFG
+1172 
-1184 LMAGLTSLAKK
+1184 
-1195 IDLGSTAIMVGV
+1195 
-1207 TAAMAA
+1207 
-1213 VLYGLLALAPN
+1213 LALAPN
-1224 LDKSVQAAAGI
+1224 LDMAIPI
-1235 AILMVALVPAMAAIQ
+1235 ATSIAVMMMALIPAMAAIQ
-1250 MASVVGAAAAAAIP
+1250 IASVVGAAATAAIP
-1264 GLAVAIGAIAVI
+1264 GLAVAIGAISVI
-1276 LAAIG
+1276 LAAI
-1281 VLRGLIPDDLPDKC
+1281 VALRNLIPDDLPDKC
-1295 LIIGEAIG
+1295 LLIGEAIG

-1326 AFADSVSGV
+1326 AFADSVSGI
-1335 DFAQVL
+1335 DFSQVL

-1354 LVLSALDLGARIIGK
+1354 LILSALDLGTAIIGK
-1369 ANLDKFGESLS
+1369 ANLDKFGESLAS
-1380 GLGAAL
+1380 LGAAL
-1386 TEYGAAIQNAN
+1386 TEYSFAIQNAN

-1408 TALANVASM
+1408 TALANIASM

-1430 QQDLSKFAEG
+1430 QQDIGKFADG

-1461 AIVASVASAA
+1461 AIVASVGSTA
-1471 GLVAIANQIPDWGV
+1471 GLVAIANQIPDWGI

-1570 VKYGNSVASVNPASI
+1570 VKYGNSVANVNPASI

-1613 KQGLDGFGDK
+1613 KQGLDDFGDK

-1631 AKYYTAIGGVTI
+1631 AKYYNSISGTTV
-1643 DSTQTSLILANLN
+1643 DSTQTSIILANLN

-1669 MAGLVSFSEKLT
+1669 MSGLTSFGDKLT
-1681 DFSGGLIEFFG
+1681 DFSGGLVEFFG
-1692 DVATIESPTP
+1692 DVAMIESPTP

-1734 FLQGVAG
+1734 FLQGIAG

-1746 QVGTSGETLGMKFL
+1746 QIGISGETLGAKFL
-1760 LGFRTV
+1760 LGFRAV

-1805 KTLDGYGKVADGAY
+1805 KTLDGYDKVADGAY

-1829 LAAGAVKNGDT
+1829 LATGAIKNGDK

-1860 KDLTGWAKKQT
+1860 KDLTGWAQGV
-1871 AKVKEVKDEY
+1871 ANKVKNVKDEY

-1889 LDMVGLRLDTEETNA
+1889 LDMLGLRLDTEETNSTA
-1904 ATSEMQS
+1904 SEMQS

-1940 TAFEKKLSDLD
+1940 TAFETKLSDLD

-1978 AKETEAI
+1978 AKETEVI

-2007 KKMGKTSEDAKKAY
+2007 KKMGKTSEDTKKAY

-2029 DLANLTNQVNETR
+2029 DLANLMNQVNEAR
-2042 NSVTNNS
+2042 SSVANNS
-2049 ADAMVAYAQYI
+2049 TDAMVAYAQYI
-2060 GESKDDLLK
+2060 AESKDDLLK

-2089 QNTTQNMTESV
+2089 QNTTQNMTDSV
-2100 IGAVQTAMSTVSS
+2100 TGAVQTAMSTVSS

-2144 METTTS
+2144 MATTTGAV
-2150 TVEAA
+2150 TTGAKA
-2155 SKSLAVKASTTASAN
+2155 LANAGTTAISGDYQQWYNLGVMCAEGFKQGILSKAKEIADAAAAIAN
-2170 GNSLMFDAGKFAA
+2170 AAFDAT
-2183 QGFIAGMEDQIDEVA
+2183 QIAID
-2198 AEAAEVARA
+2198 
-2207 AYSAAMT
+2207 SH
-2214 AIRAASPSKLFM
+2214 SPSRKFM
-2226 NIGRYADM
+2226 WLGEMSGEGFAL
-2234 GMIVGFEQMSDDVA
+2234 GFENMTNRVAHSSEEMSQ
-2248 KSSSAVSEGAIDA
+2248 GAIDA
-2261 ARETIGQI
+2261 ARETIKQI
-2269 ADIIDTDPTLHPQIA
+2269 AEVIDTDPTLHPQIA
-2284 PVVDLTNAKAGLNKL
+2284 PVVDLTNAKTGLNKL
-2299 NAMKTPVITTY
+2299 NVMKTPVITTY

-2324 QQRSNINQPVPQN
+2324 QQRSNINQQVPQN